1 MNTKLE
7 TYTSIVKINAKQLI
21 NAMETAKMDND
32 PTNLAFTILDEI
44 VPNLIDFN
52 IPNNP
57 LIGDITNNFDM
68 TDKLMELGDLY
79 DNGTYNDDDFVPTEF
94 INELCPSMQIDYMHS
109 LFHECIEKFDEWVKN
124 GTLSL
129 HSSNSLL
136 ITIFGEYTTKKYI
149 LTDKSLL
156 ADIKY
161 LK

>member
-1 MNTKLE
+1 MNTKLA

-79 DNGTYNDDDFVPTEF
+79 DNGTYNDDV
-94 INELCPSMQIDYMHS
+94 LCQ
-109 LFHECIEKFDEWVKN
+109 L
-124 GTLSL
+124 
-129 HSSNSLL
+129 NS
-136 ITIFGEYTTKKYI
+136 
-149 LTDKSLL
+149 
-156 ADIKY
+156 
-161 LK
+161 